1 MPNSFFYDSYAILA
15 FTTGHPGYRKYFEGN
30 DGALTKLNLLEIF
43 YRSLEQHGYKAASD
57 IIGTFSKYLVDFGL
71 EEIAGAMKLRLELKR
86 EGRDLSYADAL
97 GYFVSRRMGVKFLT
111 GDRAFQGLKGVE
123 YLQ

>member
-1 MPNSFFYDSYAILA
+1 MPNSFFCDSYAILA
-15 FTTGHPGYRKYFEGN
+15 FTGGHPGYRKYFEGN
-30 DGALTKLNLLEIF
+30 DGALTKLNLIEIF
-43 YRSLEQHGYKAASD
+43 YRSLEKHGHKAASD
-57 IIGTFSKYLVDFGL
+57 IVGTFSKYLVDFGL

-97 GYFVSRRMGVKFLT
+97 GYFLSRRMGIKFLT